1 MEHDGPTLPT
11 PFTADEIR
19 AATPEGHTVDL
30 TIEEHGAV
38 SRRRTIFT
46 DCDADGARIHTVA
59 IDEHGDE
66 VGDTVAART
75 TWADLQ
81 AHASFPADA
90 TVRTDDTVTT
100 ALGTFECRRYEV
112 RRGDDVMNFYFAND
126 LPGMPVLFSV
136 SREGTLM
143 SVTEV
148 TAMSGVD

>member
-19 AATPEGHTVDL
+19 VATPEGHTVDL
-30 TIEEHGAV
+30 TIEENGV
-38 SRRRTIFT
+38 VRRRRTFFT

-59 IDEHGDE
+59 LDDHGHE
-66 VGDTVAART
+66 TGDTIAART

-90 TVRTDDTVTT
+90 TVRTDDTVTI

-112 RRGDDVMNFYFAND
+112 RRGDDTMTYYFANE
-126 LPGMPVLFSV
+126 LPGMPVLFSM
-136 SREGTLM
+136 SREGALM
-143 SVTEV
+143 SVTEI
-148 TAMSGVD
+148 TAMTGVD